1 MKKTIIALLVAATGV
16 LFFARWRRHGTGKRL
31 DSAMVNGG
39 NPPSV
44 AQTKEHAMRR
54 YVMYFLL
61 PMWVIPG
68 ALDHLW
74 HRRTKIETTSGL
86 EESLIH
92 SLMMAEIGIPIL
104 LGLLF
109 EINAGLIALMIA
121 AYLVHE
127 ATAIW
132 DVSVAVERRKVLPRE
147 QHTHSF
153 LEMLPFCAVSF
164 VICLNWEQFRALF
177 GQGPERP
184 RFALRLKQPPLEWK
198 YLVRILSTIGLF
210 VGLPYGEEL
219 LRCWKAQREKS
230 SGLDTPGAARALPTT
245 SR

>member
-1 MKKTIIALLVAATGV
+1 LGAAIGV
-16 LFFARWRRHGTGKRL
+16 LFLARRRRRETEK
-31 DSAMVNGG
+31 A
-39 NPPSV
+39 PSM
-44 AQTKEHAMRR
+44 ADAGSLTSIGQTKEEAMRR
-54 YVMYFLL
+54 YLVYFLM
-61 PMWVIPG
+61 PMWVVPG

-92 SLMMAEIGIPIL
+92 SLMMAELGLPIL

-127 ATAIW
+127 ATAMW
-132 DVSVAVERRKVLPRE
+132 DVSVAIERRKVLPRE

-164 VICLNWEQFRALF
+164 VICLHWEQFRSLF
-177 GQGPERP
+177 GLGPERP
-184 RFALRLKQPPLEWK
+184 RFGLRLKQPPLEAK
-198 YLVRILSTIGLF
+198 YLVRVLGAIGLF

-219 LRCWKAQREKS
+219 LRCWRAQRKGLSGRDAPETTPASLTES
-230 SGLDTPGAARALPTT
+230 S
-245 SR
+245 

>member
-164 VICLNWEQFRALF
+164 VICLYWEQFRALF
-177 GQGPERP
+177 GQGSERP
-184 RFALRLKQPPLEWK
+184 RFGLRLKQPPLELK
-198 YLVRILSTIGLF
+198 YLVRVLSIIGLF
-210 VGLPYGEEL
+210 VGVPYGEEL
-219 LRCWKAQREKS
+219 VRCWRAQRK
-230 SGLDTPGAARALPTT
+230 GLAGRDMLETTRALFTK

>member
-1 MKKTIIALLVAATGV
+1 MKKAIIVLLGAAASV
-16 LFFARWRRHGTGKRL
+16 LFFASRRRRETKRGL
-31 DSAMVNGG
+31 TLSMADAG
-39 NPPSV
+39 NLTSI

-61 PMWVIPG
+61 PMWVVPG

-74 HRRTKIETTSGL
+74 HRRTRIETTSGL

-92 SLMMAEIGIPIL
+92 SLMMTEIGIPIL

-121 AYLVHE
+121 AYLAHE
-127 ATAIW
+127 ATAMW

-164 VICLNWEQFRALF
+164 VICLYWEQFRALF
-177 GQGPERP
+177 GQGSERP
-184 RFALRLKQPPLEWK
+184 RFGLRLKQPPLELK
-198 YLVRILSTIGLF
+198 YLVRVLSIIGLF
-210 VGLPYGEEL
+210 VGVPYGEEL
-219 LRCWKAQREKS
+219 VRCWRAQRK
-230 SGLDTPGAARALPTT
+230 GLAGRDMLETTRALFTK